1 MKNAPRYNR
10 ERLLS
15 DAERFEESGNYK
27 MAAEMLLRGA
37 KLGSDSCQLNLG
49 NYYADGTGVRRD
61 LGKAAHWYKN
71 AYKNGNSWG
80 AFNLAIDKRNNGDLR
95 SAERW
100 FKKAIAMRH
109 GGAHLQLAKMYLAQ
123 CKEEATAHKLLRQV
137 IRMSRDNA
145 SSDEKAEAESLL
157 RGLRSSPARSKEL
170 VARSRRAQSKS
181 STGASKPRGV
191 V

>member
-109 GGAHLQLAKMYLAQ
+109 GGAHLQLA
-123 CKEEATAHKLLRQV
+123 
-137 IRMSRDNA
+137 MSRDNA